1 MFNRTH
7 WLLTIQV
14 IGVAIFLS
22 ACGESSKPPVP
33 EILPSDSK
41 PELKSPSS
49 LPPRQPW
56 ASKPA
61 LKIYYDSEPLPL
73 ELLATWKP
81 LAPPEIVQIK
91 LTPNASGEFP
101 QDGDLYLVT
110 PPTIKKLRSL
120 LDWQVPSK
128 LVPQEQINPLFTSHP
143 FDKTYAISLPWRWSP
158 YVFYR
163 KKESLEKKL
172 PPLSF
177 SDWSSYPQ
185 GIWPQDWALLW
196 AMSRHLSK
204 GSANAMV
211 EDSEIKL
218 FQETKNYLAPKTL
231 SEEECWR
238 TFSEGK
244 TPITF
249 ARAAWHLK
257 TTVAQ
262 DSLIEWAIPSQ
273 GTLIHLDHFLI
284 PSQSSYLNSVN
295 ELVSYLV
302 SSVGQKEMTKLT
314 GFFPVRSRRGQELA
328 ASTIPLPKTNWLDN
342 SEFLVLDLEALLV
355 PAAAASVIPKATP
368 TPSLAPMP
376 TSSPSPS
383 PSSTPVSNPTPTAS
397 PSSSPSP
404 TPSSL
409 P

>member
-1 MFNRTH
+1 MLLNRTH
-7 WLLTIQV
+7 WLIPFQLLLM
-14 IGVAIFLS
+14 GLFL
-22 ACGESSKPPVP
+22 AGCGETSKPPVP
-33 EILPSDSK
+33 EIFAPDSK

-61 LKIYYDSEPLPL
+61 LKIYYDSQPLPL

-81 LAPPEIVQIK
+81 LTPPEIVQIK

-101 QDGDLYLVT
+101 QDGDLYLAT
-110 PPTIKKLRSL
+110 PPTIKKLHSL

-128 LVPQEQINPLFTSHP
+128 LVPQELINPLFTSHP

-163 KKESLEKKL
+163 KKETTEKNL

-177 SDWSSYPQ
+177 SNWSSYPQ

-211 EDSEIKL
+211 EDSEIKA
-218 FQETKNYLAPKTL
+218 FQETKNYLTPKTL

-244 TPITF
+244 TSITF

-257 TTVAQ
+257 TTAPQ
-262 DSLIEWAIPSQ
+262 NSLIEWAIPSQ

-328 ASTIPLPKTNWLDN
+328 TSTIPLPKTNWLDN

-355 PAAAASVIPKATP
+355 TAPATSIIPQATP
-368 TPSLAPMP
+368 TPTP
-376 TSSPSPS
+376 TSSPSLS
-383 PSSTPVSNPTPTAS
+383 PTVSPVSNPTPSAS
-397 PSSSPSP
+397 PSLSPSP
-404 TPSSL
+404 TPIPL